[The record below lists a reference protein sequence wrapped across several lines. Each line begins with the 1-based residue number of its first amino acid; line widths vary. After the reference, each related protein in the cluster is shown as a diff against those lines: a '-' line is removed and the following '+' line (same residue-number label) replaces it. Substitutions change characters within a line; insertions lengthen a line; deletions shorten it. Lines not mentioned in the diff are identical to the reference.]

1 MKTTHLLSEK
11 KLALFPGIDAQL
23 FPGEQ
28 LLVMRVLLEKGAIA
42 AAHSHHHEQVS
53 FILQGEMEFTIGEEQ
68 KTLKAGDVVLI
79 PGNLTHSA
87 KALVDS
93 ELVEVFTP
101 VREDLVARYADV

>member
-11 KLALFPGIDAQL
+11 KLVLFPGIDAQL

-28 LLVMRVLLEKGAIA
+28 LMVMRVLFEKGASD
-42 AAHSHHHEQVS
+42 AAHSHPHEQMS
-53 FILQGEMEFTIGEEQ
+53 LILQGEVEFTIGEEQ

-79 PGNLTHSA
+79 PGNVTHSA

-93 ELVEVFTP
+93 ELIDVFTP